1 MCLMYRKI
9 KNPFLLAIVA
19 SARPSAGFT
28 SILDQ
33 KIAENV
39 NVAKTIRL
47 FHDNGTAEYTKN
59 AFLAKEDM
67 ALNVRFGSDSID
79 QPSTCVLLDY
89 QSGDLFRKT

>member
-1 MCLMYRKI
+1 MYRKI

-39 NVAKTIRL
+39 NVVKTIKL
-47 FHDNGTAEYTKN
+47 FHDNG
-59 AFLAKEDM
+59 
-67 ALNVRFGSDSID
+67 GS
-79 QPSTCVLLDY
+79 
-89 QSGDLFRKT
+89 